1 MAEYTLH
8 FLDSGK
14 QVGPVVR
21 LECVDDRQAIAQAE
35 SVPHVHRMELWRLN
49 RRVWTFD
56 PPDVLRE
63 AG

>member
-14 QVGPVVR
+14 PVGPVVR
-21 LECVDDRQAIAQAE
+21 LECADDRQAIAQAE
-35 SVPHVHRMELWRLN
+35 STPHVHRMELWRLN

-56 PPDVLRE
+56 APDVLSE
-63 AG
+63 TG

>member
-14 QVGPVVR
+14 PVGLAMQ
-21 LECVDDRQAIAQAE
+21 LECDDDRQAIAKAE
-35 SVPHVHRMELWRLN
+35 GVPHVHRMELWRLN

-56 PPDVLRE
+56 APDMLRE